1 MEGSGAFSG
10 DLDCQGQLHGRATCA
25 DAHDRS
31 QSNKL
36 EKGGGKRLGTQQGM
50 GARTMLVS
58 INFQKWVWEVCVHLR
73 KRDEKAAN
81 EGNELDVR
89 KYVVTSDLV
98 FLG

>member
-1 MEGSGAFSG
+1 M
-10 DLDCQGQLHGRATCA
+10 
-25 DAHDRS
+25 
-31 QSNKL
+31 
-36 EKGGGKRLGTQQGM
+36 
-50 GARTMLVS
+50 
-58 INFQKWVWEVCVHLR
+58 HLR

>member
-1 MEGSGAFSG
+1 
-10 DLDCQGQLHGRATCA
+10 
-25 DAHDRS
+25 
-31 QSNKL
+31 
-36 EKGGGKRLGTQQGM
+36 M